1 VARKRKL
8 DLDKYRR
15 KLEEKRVEITENIK
29 RLEGESSGRDR
40 LSREV
45 VQQDFEGGGD
55 AALQAMTRNQSA
67 AMIGNLRDMLVS
79 IDEALQ
85 KIEDGTYGVCEVC
98 GKNIPKKRLDALPEA
113 TMCTDC
119 RTKVGPR

>member
-1 VARKRKL
+1 MARKRKL
-8 DLDKYRR
+8 DVDKY
-15 KLEEKRVEITENIK
+15 KKMLLEKQAEIADNVK

-45 VQQDFEGGGD
+45 AKQDFEGGGD
-55 AALQAMTRNQSA
+55 AAIQAMTHSQSA
-67 AMIGNLRDMLVS
+67 AMIGNLRDMLVA
-79 IDEALQ
+79 IDEALA

-98 GKNIPKKRLDALPEA
+98 GKNIPKKRLEALSEA
-113 TMCTDC
+113 TMCTKC

>member
-8 DLDKYRR
+8 DLDRYKQ
-15 KLEEKRVEITENIK
+15 KLEEKRTEIAETLK

-67 AMIGNLRDMLVS
+67 AMIGNLRDMLVT
-79 IDEALQ
+79 IDEAME

-98 GKNIPKKRLDALPEA
+98 GKNIPQKRLDALPEA
-113 TMCTDC
+113 TMCTEC

>member
-1 VARKRKL
+1 MARKRKL
-8 DLDKYRR
+8 DLDKYEQ
-15 KLEEKRVEITENIK
+15 KLEEKRAEIAENIK

-45 VQQDFEGGGD
+45 AQQDFEGGGD
-55 AALQAMTRNQSA
+55 AALQAMTRSQNA

>member
-1 VARKRKL
+1 MARKRKL
-8 DLDKYRR
+8 DLDKYKQ
-15 KLEEKRVEITENIK
+15 KLEEKRAEIAENIK

-67 AMIGNLRDMLVS
+67 AMIGNLRDMLIT
-79 IDEALQ
+79 IDEALEN
-85 KIEDGTYGVCEVC
+85 IEDGTYGVCEVC

-113 TMCTDC
+113 TMCTKC
-119 RTKVGPR
+119 RTEVGPR

>member
-8 DLDKYRR
+8 DLDKYKQ
-15 KLEEKRVEITENIK
+15 KLEKKRTEIADTIK

-55 AALQAMTRNQSA
+55 AALQAMARNQSA
-67 AMIGNLRDMLVS
+67 AMIGNLRDMLIS

-98 GKNIPKKRLDALPEA
+98 GKNIPQKRLDALPEA
-113 TMCTDC
+113 TMCTKC

>member
-8 DLDKYRR
+8 DLDRYKQ
-15 KLEEKRVEITENIK
+15 KLEEKRAEIAETLK

-67 AMIGNLRDMLVS
+67 AMIGNLRDMLVT
-79 IDEALQ
+79 IDEAME
-85 KIEDGTYGVCEVC
+85 KIEEGTYGVCEVC

-113 TMCTDC
+113 TMCTKC

>member
-8 DLDKYRR
+8 DLDRYKQ
-15 KLEEKRVEITENIK
+15 KLEEKRAEIAETLK

-67 AMIGNLRDMLVS
+67 AMIGNLRDMLVT
-79 IDEALQ
+79 IDEAME
-85 KIEDGTYGVCEVC
+85 KIEEGTYGVCEVC
-98 GKNIPKKRLDALPEA
+98 GKNIPQKRLDALPEA
-113 TMCTDC
+113 TMCTEC

>member
-1 VARKRKL
+1 MARKRKL

>member
-8 DLDKYRR
+8 DLDKY
-15 KLEEKRVEITENIK
+15 KKMLLEKQADIADNVK

-45 VQQDFEGGGD
+45 AKQDFEGGGD
-55 AALQAMTRNQSA
+55 AAIQAMTRSQSA
-67 AMIGNLRDMLVS
+67 AMIGNLRDMLVA
-79 IDEALQ
+79 IDEALE

-98 GKNIPKKRLDALPEA
+98 GKNLPKKRLDALPEA
-113 TMCTDC
+113 TMCTKC

>member
-1 VARKRKL
+1 MARKRKL
-8 DLDKYRR
+8 DLDKYEQ
-15 KLEEKRVEITENIK
+15 KLEEKRAEIAENIK

-45 VQQDFEGGGD
+45 AQQDFEGGGD
-55 AALQAMTRNQSA
+55 AALQAMTRSQNA
-67 AMIGNLRDMLVS
+67 AMIGNLRDMLIS
-79 IDEALQ
+79 IDEAMA

-113 TMCTDC
+113 IMCTKC
-119 RTKVGPR
+119 RTKLGPR

>member
-1 VARKRKL
+1 MARKRKL
-8 DLDKYRR
+8 DLDKYKQ
-15 KLEEKRVEITENIK
+15 KLEKKRTEIADTIK

-55 AALQAMTRNQSA
+55 AALQAMARNQSA
-67 AMIGNLRDMLVS
+67 AMIGNLRDMLIS

-98 GKNIPKKRLDALPEA
+98 GKNIPQKRLDALPEA
-113 TMCTDC
+113 TMCTKC

>member
-8 DLDKYRR
+8 DLDKYEQ
-15 KLEEKRVEITENIK
+15 KLEEKRAEIAENIK

-45 VQQDFEGGGD
+45 AQQDFEGGGD
-55 AALQAMTRNQSA
+55 AALQAMTRSQNA
-67 AMIGNLRDMLVS
+67 AMIGNLRDMLIS
-79 IDEALQ
+79 IDEAMA

-113 TMCTDC
+113 IMCTKC
-119 RTKVGPR
+119 RTKLGPR

>member
-8 DLDKYRR
+8 DLDKY
-15 KLEEKRVEITENIK
+15 KKMLLEKQADIADNVK

-45 VQQDFEGGGD
+45 AKQDFEGGGD
-55 AALQAMTRNQSA
+55 AAIQAMTRSQSA
-67 AMIGNLRDMLVS
+67 AMIGNLRDMLVA
-79 IDEALQ
+79 IDEALE

-113 TMCTDC
+113 TMCTKC

>member
-8 DLDKYRR
+8 ALDKYEQ
-15 KLEEKRVEITENIK
+15 KLEEKRAEIAENIK
-29 RLEGESSGRDR
+29 RLESESSGRDR

-45 VQQDFEGGGD
+45 AQQDFEGGGD
-55 AALQAMTRNQSA
+55 AALQAMTRSQNA
-67 AMIGNLRDMLVS
+67 AMIGNLRDMLIS
-79 IDEALQ
+79 IDEAME

-113 TMCTDC
+113 IMCTKC
-119 RTKVGPR
+119 RTRLGPR